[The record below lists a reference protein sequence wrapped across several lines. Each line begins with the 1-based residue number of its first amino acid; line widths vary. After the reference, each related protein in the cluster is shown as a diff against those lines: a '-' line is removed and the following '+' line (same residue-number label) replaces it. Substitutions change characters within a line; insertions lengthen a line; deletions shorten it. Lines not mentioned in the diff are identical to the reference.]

1 LLAVCFPVLGL
12 ISYELADNSL
22 NITYAAALCRFF
34 PEFIIGMTT
43 MRLVPLNADF
53 LPSRVLAWIA
63 VALLAFFAGLLEF
76 DILAFLAIWL
86 LLASLMMNFDAERP
100 VVFGKSP
107 VLLFLGRLSYS
118 FYMSFGTVELIL
130 AQVFRHEGWDPAG
143 EKLAYAA
150 AMTVLTLALAVI
162 LHNLVEVPARRLG
175 DKWLAE
181 PVLEP
186 TRVTL

>member
-1 LLAVCFPVLGL
+1 LWVLLA
-12 ISYELADNSL
+12 A
-22 NITYAAALCRFF
+22 
-34 PEFIIGMTT
+34 
-43 MRLVPLNADF
+43 
-53 LPSRVLAWIA
+53 
-63 VALLAFFAGLLEF
+63 
-76 DILAFLAIWL
+76 
-86 LLASLMMNFDAERP
+86 LMMQSDAERAP
-100 VVFGKSP
+100 VFGKTP
-107 VLLFLGRLSYS
+107 VLLFLGRMSYA

-130 AQVFRHEGWDPAG
+130 AQLFRHQGWDPAAD
-143 EKLAYAA
+143 KFPYAL